1 VPNGKPLELMEVL
14 LVKDIVTFLLLA
26 VPSQVKVLVLAAA
39 LYTNEE
45 VTVSVYHEVSRIL
58 AIIKDV
64 EVEEA
69 VTVSFLQFS
78 RNKMPDN
85 KIAISEIFFIY
96 DYLAKERLLAK
107 FNIKYFVF
115 YIF

>member
-1 VPNGKPLELMEVL
+1 MEVL
-14 LVKDIVTFLLLA
+14 FVSDIVIFLLKA
-26 VPSQVKVLVLAAA
+26 VPSQVKVLVLAAE
-39 LYTNEE
+39 LKVTDEL
-45 VTVSVYHEVSRIL
+45 TVSVYHELSRIL

-64 EVEEA
+64 EVEVA

-96 DYLAKERLLAK
+96 DYLAKERLLPK

>member
-1 VPNGKPLELMEVL
+1 MDVL
-14 LVKDIVTFLLLA
+14 LVRDIVIRLLKA
-26 VPSQVKVLVLAAA
+26 VPSHVKVLVLAAE
-39 LYTNEE
+39 LNVNDE
-45 VTVSVYHEVSRIL
+45 VTVSVYQVLSFIL

-64 EVEEA
+64 EVEVA
-69 VTVSFLQFS
+69 TTVSFLQFS

-96 DYLAKERLLAK
+96 DYLAKERLLPK

>member
-1 VPNGKPLELMEVL
+1 M
-14 LVKDIVTFLLLA
+14 
-26 VPSQVKVLVLAAA
+26 
-39 LYTNEE
+39 
-45 VTVSVYHEVSRIL
+45 L
-58 AIIKDV
+58 AIINEV
-64 EVEEA
+64 EVEVA
-69 VTVSFLQFS
+69 TTVSFLQFS
-78 RNKMPDN
+78 KNKMPDN